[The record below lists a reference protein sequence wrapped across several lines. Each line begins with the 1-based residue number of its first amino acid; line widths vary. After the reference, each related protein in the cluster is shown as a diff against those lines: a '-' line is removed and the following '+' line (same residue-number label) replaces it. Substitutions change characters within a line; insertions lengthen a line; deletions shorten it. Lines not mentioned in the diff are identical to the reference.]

1 MIFPIKRL
9 ADLGFTLVAT
19 EGTAQVLR
27 RNGIASTV
35 VRKLSE
41 GTSEDG
47 ELTIVGRIAAGEI
60 AMVVNTPS
68 GDQARADGYEIR
80 AAATSVGSPI
90 ITTIQEL
97 SAAVQAIEA
106 TLDAERHG
114 EGLRVASLQ
123 EHTARLVGA
132 WEGFRA

>member
-27 RNGIASTV
+27 RNGITSTV
-35 VRKLSE
+35 VRKHSE

-47 ELTIVGRIAAGEI
+47 ELTIVGRIGAGEI

-68 GDQARADGYEIR
+68 GNQARADGYEIR
-80 AAATSVGSPI
+80 AAATAVGSPI

-106 TLDAERHG
+106 AIVQERNG
-114 EGLRVASLQ
+114 GGVNVASLQ
-123 EHTARLVGA
+123 EHTARLNAA
-132 WEGFRA
+132 WEGRA